1 MAHIFDVLSTI
12 NGQLNILSKDYDG
25 RGKARHL
32 NNAPEFMLMAINRA
46 IDSNPDIMID
56 KDHNAT
62 IEKPILGAT
71 GDHYNP
77 VYIAVVG
84 NINSPVVDKVPIM
97 VDYKDAHGPG
107 TAYIIGI
114 PKILFSADSD
124 KAAELLRKIYLPVLD
139 MDKEM
144 QYSASPSILI
154 IQDKPGVDIK
164 TYDLTMILV
173 ALACIHINLRNW
185 YVETDNGKPV
195 DPSAMLVAFSEF
207 DQYKADDA
215 KNGVFRAL
223 TKYGKNI
230 NDIRDAVGNGKLV
243 KLFLYND
250 D

>member
-25 RGKARHL
+25 QGRARHL

-46 IDSNPDIMID
+46 IDCNPDIMID
-56 KDHNAT
+56 SDANAT
-62 IEKPILGAT
+62 IEKPVLGTT

-84 NINSPVVDKVPIM
+84 NINTPVVDKVPIM
-97 VDYKDAHGPG
+97 VNYKDAHGPG
-107 TAYIIGI
+107 TAYIIGV
-114 PKILFSADSD
+114 PKILFSSDSD
-124 KAAELLRKIYLPVLD
+124 GAAALLRKIYLDVLS

-144 QYSASPSILI
+144 EYSASPSILI
-154 IQDKPGVDIK
+154 IQDKPDINVK
-164 TYDLTMILV
+164 TYDLTMMLV
-173 ALACIHINLRNW
+173 AMACIHINLRNW
-185 YVETDNGKPV
+185 YVDTDTGKPV
-195 DPSAMLVAFSEF
+195 DPTVMLDAFPEF
-207 DQYKADDA
+207 DQYKADEV
-215 KNGVFRAL
+215 KNGVFRTL

-230 NDIRDAVGNGKLV
+230 NEIRDAVGNGKLV